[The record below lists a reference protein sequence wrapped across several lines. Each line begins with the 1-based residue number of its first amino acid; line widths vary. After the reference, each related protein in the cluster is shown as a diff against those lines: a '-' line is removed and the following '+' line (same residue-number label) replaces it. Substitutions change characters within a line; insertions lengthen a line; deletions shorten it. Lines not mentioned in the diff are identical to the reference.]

1 MVLRGPLIL
10 LIAEFGVKRLPL
22 RGRRLEEKY
31 QALESRCGRRGSQ
44 TGDSQRQIRLR
55 SDRN

>member
-1 MVLRGPLIL
+1 LIL

-31 QALESRCGRRGSQ
+31 QALESRCGGRGSQ